1 MATDY
6 YNLPTVNDT
15 EATFSFVDAINALA
29 VATDANAET
38 IRKGFR
44 KDEYVLP
51 TATKQQ
57 LGGVRIGDGLDLYS
71 DGMIRAKETKYTLP
85 IASDDAIGG
94 IIAGENIIC
103 DPATGTISIDEK
115 AYNFNEF
122 SEEQMADDCVST
134 AKLRNNSV
142 AEDKLST
149 AVWST
154 LSTALNVFKNPVI
167 RKFKVADASLYD
179 GYSLYICI
187 MSCSKINFLFVSG
200 HLSAQWLHSY
210 EATYPIAAAADGT
223 TLSQVMNSTET
234 VYTLAIYQGSNSRKS
249 IYADGNLKYAKLVI
263 SPGDSTV
270 TVTPYNDVR
279 DTYYGPYFGNFMPFV
294 KIV

>member
-29 VATDANAET
+29 VATDASAET

-57 LGGVRIGDGLDLYS
+57 LGGVRIGDGLILYS
-71 DGMIRAKETKYTLP
+71 DGMIRAKETMYTLP

-122 SEEQMADDCVST
+122 SEAQMADDCVST

-142 AEDKLST
+142 TEDKLST
-149 AVWST
+149 AVWGT

-167 RKFKVADASLYD
+167 RTFRVADTYD
-179 GYSLYICI
+179 SYSLYICVL
-187 MSCSKINFLFVSG
+187 SCSKINFLFASG
-200 HLSAQWLHSY
+200 RISSQWAYSY
-210 EATYPIAAAADGT
+210 EKTYPIAAAEDGT
-223 TLSQVMNSTET
+223 TLSQVMKSSET
-234 VYTLAIYQGSNSRKS
+234 LYMLATYQGAASHKNV
-249 IYADGNLKYAKLVI
+249 YADGNLKYAKLLV

-279 DTYYGPYFGNFMPFV
+279 ETYYGPKFGNFMPFV